1 MAGETPAKQYTGLLK
16 GFEGH
21 CIPEDFLNKDTSHS
35 SFYTSSSKSLHDLLH
50 ALSPG
55 LGGLKELWT
64 DGCDSEQIWEEM
76 QLTNKP
82 FLQVSKKQIK
92 PLVDWG
98 GVVLV
103 NRQSAHSSEDS
114 GECDSP
120 RIETRT
126 DEFAKE
132 SCDEEEN
139 SDLESSETDEKEDK
153 GREDNNFQNDEEL
166 SGSEGVEG
174 GRRTSKQTRASVVDD
189 QFFKLSEM
197 EAFLDNEDKLAMG
210 EGGVQNED
218 DDDLDY
224 FRDIPSSGDQE
235 GIHYEDFFD
244 PPSKDGDDAE
254 EDYESDY
261 SYGDSPLPIRTQI
274 QNDEKEMEAESSDEE
289 DFIPLNAGNE
299 LSSHQK
305 KLSRVRLNIT

>member
-1 MAGETPAKQYTGLLK
+1 MSECYLSQRNLWVELVIY
-16 GFEGH
+16 
-21 CIPEDFLNKDTSHS
+21 CIF
-35 SFYTSSSKSLHDLLH
+35 
-50 ALSPG
+50 
-55 LGGLKELWT
+55 
-64 DGCDSEQIWEEM
+64 
-76 QLTNKP
+76 
-82 FLQVSKKQIK
+82 
-92 PLVDWG
+92 
-98 GVVLV
+98 
-103 NRQSAHSSEDS
+103 
-114 GECDSP
+114 
-120 RIETRT
+120 
-126 DEFAKE
+126 
-132 SCDEEEN
+132 
-139 SDLESSETDEKEDK
+139 
-153 GREDNNFQNDEEL
+153 NFIQP
-166 SGSEGVEG
+166 
-174 GRRTSKQTRASVVDD
+174 
-189 QFFKLSEM
+189 
-197 EAFLDNEDKLAMG
+197 DNEDKLAMG

-274 QNDEKEMEAESSDEE
+274 RNDGKEMEAESSDEE